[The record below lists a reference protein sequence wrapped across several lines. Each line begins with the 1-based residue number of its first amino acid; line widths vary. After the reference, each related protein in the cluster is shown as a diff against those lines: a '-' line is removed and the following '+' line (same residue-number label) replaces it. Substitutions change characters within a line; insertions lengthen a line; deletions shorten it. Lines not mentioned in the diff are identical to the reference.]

1 MYQVPVLVVIICA
14 LKYRML
20 INLTMTTADHHHQSW
35 FYSFLV
41 LSAIF
46 ICISD
51 SFPILSTVAK
61 RFSSSSRLC
70 YTTAS
75 AARAM
80 AKQAYT
86 DSQLKD
92 ALDSL
97 LQGSSDPTDD
107 GRHIYGY
114 GNQSHTLSMLQ
125 TITATRILDY
135 ATYMVSEGESYWS
148 SPQNR

>member
-1 MYQVPVLVVIICA
+1 
-14 LKYRML
+14 
-20 INLTMTTADHHHQSW
+20 
-35 FYSFLV
+35 
-41 LSAIF
+41 
-46 ICISD
+46 
-51 SFPILSTVAK
+51 
-61 RFSSSSRLC
+61 
-70 YTTAS
+70 
-75 AARAM
+75 M
-80 AKQAYT
+80 AKQVYT